1 MSKRRGK
8 GEGSIY
14 QRDDGLWV
22 GAIDL
27 GWIDGKRSRKVVNG
41 KTRAEVVSRIR
52 DIQPA
57 LAQGLTLA
65 PDRLT
70 VEKYL
75 TNWVS
80 KRIPGTVS
88 PRTEALYLR
97 AVTDYINPSIGKVR
111 LTRLAPSDVS
121 RMLIDL
127 EARGYSPSTR
137 RMARATLRR
146 ALRFAEQDGLLAR
159 NVAAIAEGPKMDH
172 REGRSLS
179 ADQAQAFL
187 EAVTDNRLEA
197 AYVLTLALGLRRGE
211 ILGLSW
217 DDVVQAEGAVV
228 LTIRRQ
234 LVRDKS
240 GVHLDDLKTV
250 GSRRTLHL
258 SAPLVEVLQRHQA
271 RQEAEEL
278 VRGKRWHNE
287 WDLIFTSTIGTPLD
301 PEQFGKTVPKICEAA
316 GLGHWSIHELR
327 HSCASLLIAMEVPLE
342 VVSEQMGHASIRVTK
357 DVYGHLMPKAR
368 AKAAEAMR
376 SVLYDENVSNRP
388 QESEPLATQLAT
400 LRVANSYSKPVI
412 RNFVGRPGL
421 DPGTL
426 GLKGHRV
433 HYSLFIRFR
442 EPHIHRVLCSVRSVR
457 SVPIEKC

>member
-1 MSKRRGK
+1 MGKRRGK

-22 GAIDL
+22 GAVDL
-27 GWIDGKRSRKVVNG
+27 GWIDGKRSRKVVSG
-41 KTRAEVVSRIR
+41 KTRAGVARQIQE
-52 DIQPA
+52 IQPA
-57 LAQGLTLA
+57 VAQGLALA

-70 VEKYL
+70 VESYL
-75 TNWVS
+75 TNWASTRV
-80 KRIPGTVS
+80 PGTVS
-88 PRTEALYLR
+88 TRTEALYLR
-97 AVTDYINPSIGKVR
+97 AVTVYINPSIGKVR

-121 RMLIDL
+121 RMLIEL
-127 EARGYSPSTR
+127 EAKGYSASTR

-146 ALRFAEQDGLLAR
+146 ALRFVEQDGLLVR
-159 NVAAIAEGPKMDH
+159 NIAAIAEGPKMDH
-172 REGRSLS
+172 REGRSLTPE
-179 ADQAQAFL
+179 QAQTFL
-187 EAVTDNRLEA
+187 EAVVNNRLEA

-211 ILGLSW
+211 ILGLSREN
-217 DDVVQAEGAVV
+217 VVKAENAVV

-240 GVHLDDLKTV
+240 GVQLDDLKTV

-258 SAPLVEVLQRHQA
+258 SGPLVDVLRRHQV

-287 WDLIFTSTIGTPLD
+287 WDLIFTSSVGTPLD

-357 DVYGHLMPKAR
+357 DVYGHLMPKSRAR
-368 AKAAEAMR
+368 AAEAMR
-376 SVLYDENVSNRP
+376 SVLYDENVPVRAH
-388 QESEPLATQLAT
+388 ESDPLATPVAT
-400 LRVANSYSKPVI
+400 QGVANSYSRPVI
-412 RNFVGRPGL
+412 RNFVGL
-421 DPGTL
+421 
-426 GLKGHRV
+426 
-433 HYSLFIRFR
+433 
-442 EPHIHRVLCSVRSVR
+442 
-457 SVPIEKC
+457 